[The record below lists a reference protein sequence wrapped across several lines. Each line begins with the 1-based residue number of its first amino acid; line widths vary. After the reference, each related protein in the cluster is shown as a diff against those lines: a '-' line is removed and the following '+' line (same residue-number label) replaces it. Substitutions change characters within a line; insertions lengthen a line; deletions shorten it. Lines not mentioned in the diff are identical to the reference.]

1 MASETDS
8 SKTGKMG
15 PDTIVQLSVDELKKI
30 VKMSVLEAF
39 SEDSVLDKLEH
50 VIKPLIEPYKE
61 AVKTVNAKIDSLDK
75 KVASQQ
81 ITITRLSHEV
91 EVLKIKND
99 DLEQHG
105 RKGSARIFGVP
116 ENTKGSTDDK
126 VLKVINDMIG
136 IVPPIT
142 LDDREVTH
150 RVGRTV
156 NPKVADQPLGV
167 SADGAHDA
175 GGGSEGN
182 RGDDDGQG
190 DVATDRTN
198 QTQVQAPRT
207 ILVKFSN
214 RRTKSK
220 IMENRKNLKDK
231 ALVDANGYK
240 FRIYIQDD
248 LTRRRANLAYLARQ
262 LKNSQHISD
271 TWIAYGKVQIKDNN
285 GHIKTINSQE
295 DISKLKK

>member
-15 PDTIVQLSVDELKKI
+15 PDTIVQLSVDELKNI

-39 SEDSVLDKLEH
+39 SEDCVLDKLEH

-61 AVKTVNAKIDSLDK
+61 AVKTANAKIDSLDK

-91 EVLKIKND
+91 EDLKIKND

-142 LDDREVTH
+142 LDDLEVTH

-156 NPKVADQPLGV
+156 NPTVADQPLGV
-167 SADGAHDA
+167 SADGTHDA

-190 DVATDRTN
+190 DVATDRTK
-198 QTQVQAPRT
+198 QTPRP

-231 ALVDANGYK
+231 AFVDANGHK

-262 LKNSQHISD
+262 LKNSQQISD
-271 TWIAYGKVQIKDNN
+271 TWIAYGKVQIKDNH

-295 DISKLKK
+295 DISKLEK

>member
-1 MASETDS
+1 
-8 SKTGKMG
+8 
-15 PDTIVQLSVDELKKI
+15 
-30 VKMSVLEAF
+30 MSVLEAF
-39 SEDSVLDKLEH
+39 SEDCVLDKLEH

-61 AVKTVNAKIDSLDK
+61 AVKTANAKIDSLDK

-91 EVLKIKND
+91 EDLKIKND

-126 VLKVINDMIG
+126 VLKVI
-136 IVPPIT
+136 VPPIT
-142 LDDREVTH
+142 LDDLEVTH

-156 NPKVADQPLGV
+156 NPTVADQPLGV
-167 SADGAHDA
+167 SADGTHDA

-190 DVATDRTN
+190 DVATDRTK
-198 QTQVQAPRT
+198 QTPRP

-231 ALVDANGYK
+231 AFVDANGHK

-262 LKNSQHISD
+262 LKNSQQISD
-271 TWIAYGKVQIKDNN
+271 TWIAYGKVQIKDNH

-295 DISKLKK
+295 DISKLEK